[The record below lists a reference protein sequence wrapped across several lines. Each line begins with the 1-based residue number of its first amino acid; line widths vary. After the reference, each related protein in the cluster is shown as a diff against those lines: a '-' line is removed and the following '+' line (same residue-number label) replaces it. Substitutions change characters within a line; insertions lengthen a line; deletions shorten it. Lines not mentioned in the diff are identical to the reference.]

1 MSQESYVTK
10 GNAMKDPRQFF
21 LCPLYL
27 KSYRVTKDSLY
38 VTGVMGD
45 KQNFY
50 VPPLVTITLSTEYPW
65 ALQFYVI
72 VGLKIILK
80 IFGF

>member
-27 KSYRVTKDSLY
+27 KSYRVTKDLLY
-38 VTGVMGD
+38 VTIPDNIIYIGG
-45 KQNFY
+45 QF
-50 VPPLVTITLSTEYPW
+50 LTLTSCF
-65 ALQFYVI
+65 AN
-72 VGLKIILK
+72 
-80 IFGF
+80 IFEPAKPMIMCQ